1 MAIPTSLNVGTR
13 MLAMNTTA
21 AIGNMPCLASV
32 TTPDMMVSGVPLPSM
47 RTVMM
52 GSRFAGR

>member
-1 MAIPTSLNVGTR
+1 MAIPTSERRHQNAGDEHHRRNRKHAVLG
-13 MLAMNTTA
+13 
-21 AIGNMPCLASV
+21 SV

>member
-1 MAIPTSLNVGTR
+1 